1 MGETATWLKSW
12 ERCHNRL
19 LDISQHKPQQLR
31 RAVLHCLLAG
41 KCVPLRH
48 TPWEAV
54 KDWTTLS
61 FGWQLT
67 RVPQVL
73 CSRCNDNFTPWA
85 SSPTWLAEFQWVDKY
100 QYWPLENAV
109 ACEHVMHSIPM
120 NSFSCKQSN
129 PACMNFYYTTIM
141 WDEWDEFCNMVSLK
155 LNTYSLLLLMSQCC
169 QVNWCC
175 NLCFWEL
182 FLFGFLWKPCTVGQC
197 SLRVW
202 KD

>member
-1 MGETATWLKSW
+1 MDKNNTLWPVWSVLRLSLSCLLCPCIQSIPVLSLSTLKCYQCQGFGLTYKGKTVTGLKSW

-19 LDISQHKPQQLR
+19 LDRSQHKQQQLR
-31 RAVLHCLLAG
+31 KAVLHCLLAG

-61 FGWQLT
+61 FDWQLT
-67 RVPQVL
+67 HVPQVL

-100 QYWPLENAV
+100 QDWPVENTV
-109 ACEHVMHSIPM
+109 AYEHVMHSVFM

-129 PACMNFYYTTIM
+129 PACTNLYYTGIT
-141 WDEWDEFCNMVSLK
+141 WD
-155 LNTYSLLLLMSQCC
+155 
-169 QVNWCC
+169 
-175 NLCFWEL
+175 
-182 FLFGFLWKPCTVGQC
+182 
-197 SLRVW
+197 
-202 KD
+202 